1 MSNNK
6 PINVFNKWLVLTL
19 TFGVGAFTY
28 SWIVN
33 KKLGYLGRY
42 LSSCMKVSTKD
53 TAGGTQLNAGE
64 WSNAPQGPPYFST
77 D

>member
-1 MSNNK
+1 MNAMK
-6 PINVFNKWLVLTL
+6 KWLSLTITL
-19 TFGVGAFTY
+19 GVGAFTY

-33 KKLGYLGRY
+33 KKLGYSGRY

-53 TAGGTQLNAGE
+53 TAGGNKLNACA
-64 WSNAPQGPPYFST
+64 WSNAPQGPPHFST